1 MVRVI
6 YGVNFLKSARKLDKK
21 LQEKLAKNIEIL
33 QRNPFSSTLHTK
45 NLAGKLSGFFSFRIT
60 RDWRVVF
67 QFIDPETVRLIEVA
81 HRRDIY
87 R

>member
-6 YGVNFLKSARKLDKK
+6 YGSYFLKSARRLDKK
-21 LQEKLAKNIEIL
+21 LKEKLANNIEIL
-33 QRNPFSSTLHTK
+33 QRNPFSQTLHTK

-60 RDWRVVF
+60 RDWRVIF
-67 QFIDPETVRLIEVA
+67 QFSDPDTIRLVEVA
-81 HRRDIY
+81 HRKDIY